1 MSVFWTKIKAAC
13 WHSLT
18 MAWGYVL
25 MVGGVVLSNV
35 DLMASLVTDKQISTS
50 IADAIGANPAVMG
63 KWLAVVGLITTVAR
77 IRGIITRGGAA

>member
-35 DLMASLVTDKQISTS
+35 DLMASLVTDKQISRAS
-50 IADAIGANPAVMG
+50 P
-63 KWLAVVGLITTVAR
+63 
-77 IRGIITRGGAA
+77 TRSAPTQPSWASGSPWSG